1 MNLRNNRKSRKSK
14 EDDRSSSSHKQ
25 VNPTQQTST
34 PKRVSIK
41 LVDYSFKSNDTNE
54 SFNAAIGSIE
64 NSTPNDSLNL
74 TRTILDYSSCN
85 IVDDNSSCQNKTDKG
100 SKNLDEIC
108 NDETDQ
114 APNIS
119 EQVENVLTNGQ
130 DVPPVIS
137 EVDKISENDIET
149 KKHLKEISNSQK
161 GVEAEKRAD
170 VCVDSNQ
177 EGDFSKSH
185 QEDTIEEY
193 LPDNSQITLESNPE
207 SITLQ
212 KALPYPVSK
221 DDKGKGKT

>member
-74 TRTILDYSSCN
+74 TRTILDYSSY
-85 IVDDNSSCQNKTDKG
+85 
-100 SKNLDEIC
+100 
-108 NDETDQ
+108 Q